1 MFLGFFYLQNCPFFS
16 IASDEPH
23 EHKLVKR
30 QDDDS
35 ETVDRRRLKTK
46 FVNGVEVV
54 VRGKHF
60 LKKTRL
66 A

>member
-1 MFLGFFYLQNCPFFS
+1 MFNIVTFFF
-16 IASDEPH
+16 IAYDEPEN